1 MTADNSVAQGG
12 RDAQTQAEQAAF
24 QIPPELATRYQVRII
39 EPSDGSERRVGM
51 FLPTD
56 RADPSIEIAGDR
68 IIARNEDPDTVS
80 ALVTIA
86 KHNGWAGIDVE
97 GSLEF
102 RQALWTAASRE
113 GLTVRGYE
121 PSFDEQA
128 RMEEL
133 RRADAARRDREVA
146 EKPAPTVEPVA
157 PTAAVGAT
165 EATVLAPSADAER
178 NGAPQPLPSGSSTE
192 LSDADKRLLLTVS
205 VHTQDRRALYA
216 AVSEDMDPLRRKVQA
231 ERIDLNRDALN
242 GALERVLESPT
253 LVSAFSRSGYEPDGL
268 RQMARDGAWDGEV
281 ADAIYIVRSG
291 LNRHEVAR
299 EADANVPLGGALA
312 ATPED
317 RLTGEATAAPER
329 QPEQETHIV
338 REERL
343 HQAAPERRHENDELA
358 ELFLHGGAERI
369 AAEPRLANA
378 LQAQAAMDQHLGAAF
393 DGDAERMTS
402 ASLESRH
409 LISDVLRRGLDVSVR
424 EPTPVRQVEPIRP
437 THDLER

>member
-1 MTADNSVAQGG
+1 MSADNSVARGDL
-12 RDAQTQAEQAAF
+12 DAKTQAEQAAF

-56 RADPSIEIAGDR
+56 RENPSIEIAGDR
-68 IIARNEDPDTVS
+68 IIARNEDPETVS

-97 GSLEF
+97 GSPEF
-102 RQALWTAASRE
+102 RQAVWTAASRE

-205 VHTQDRRALYA
+205 VHTQDRKALYA
-216 AVSEDMDPLRRKVQA
+216 AVSEDMDPLRREVQA

-242 GALERVLESPT
+242 GALERALESPT

-299 EADANVPLGGALA
+299 EAGANVPLGGALA
-312 ATPED
+312 ATPEN
-317 RLTGEATAAPER
+317 RLAGEATAAPER
-329 QPEQETHIV
+329 QPEQEPHIV

-409 LISDVLRRGLDVSVR
+409 MISDVLRRGLDVSVR

>member
-1 MTADNSVAQGG
+1 MSADNSVARGG
-12 RDAQTQAEQAAF
+12 LDAEAQAGQAAF
-24 QIPPELATRYQVRII
+24 QIPHELATRYQVRII

-56 RADPSIEIAGDR
+56 RENPSIEIAGDR
-68 IIARNEDPDTVS
+68 IVARNEDLETVS

-86 KHNGWAGIDVE
+86 KHNGWEGIDVE
-97 GSLEF
+97 GSPEF
-102 RQALWTAASRE
+102 RQAVWTAASRE
-113 GLTVRGYE
+113 GLTVRGYG

-128 RMEEL
+128 RMEEM
-133 RRADAARRDREVA
+133 RRADAARRDRAVA
-146 EKPAPTVEPVA
+146 EKPAPTVELVA
-157 PTAAVGAT
+157 PPAAAEAVEPILLPPAADSNRDGTPQTLPRDSTA
-165 EATVLAPSADAER
+165 
-178 NGAPQPLPSGSSTE
+178 

-205 VHTQDRRALYA
+205 VHTQDRKALYA
-216 AVSEDMDPLRRKVQA
+216 SVSEDMEPLRRDVQA

-242 GALERVLESPT
+242 GALERTLESPT
-253 LVSAFSRSGYEPDGL
+253 LVSAFSRSGYEPDDL

-291 LNRHEVAR
+291 LNRHEVAS
-299 EADANVPLGGALA
+299 EAGVNVPLGGALA
-312 ATPED
+312 ARPEH
-317 RLTGEATAAPER
+317 RLAGEAMAAPER
-329 QPEQETHIV
+329 QPEQEPHIV
-338 REERL
+338 REERR

-378 LQAQAAMDQHLGAAF
+378 LQAQAAMEQHLGAAF
-393 DGDAERMTS
+393 DGDTDQMAS
-402 ASLESRH
+402 ASVESRH
-409 LISDVLRRGLDVSVR
+409 MISDVLRRGLDVSVR

>member
-1 MTADNSVAQGG
+1 MSADNSVARGG
-12 RDAQTQAEQAAF
+12 LDAEAQAEQAAF

-56 RADPSIEIAGDR
+56 RDNPSIEIAGDR
-68 IIARNEDPDTVS
+68 IIARNEDPETVS

-97 GSLEF
+97 GSPEF
-102 RQALWTAASRE
+102 RQAVWTAASRE

-205 VHTQDRRALYA
+205 VHTQDRKALYA
-216 AVSEDMDPLRRKVQA
+216 AVSEDMDPLRREVQA

-242 GALERVLESPT
+242 GALERALESPT

-299 EADANVPLGGALA
+299 EAGANVSLADALA
-312 ATPED
+312 GERED
-317 RLTGEATAAPER
+317 RLVAGSTAAPEL
-329 QPEQETHIV
+329 QPEPEPHIV
-338 REERL
+338 RGERL
-343 HQAAPERRHENDELA
+343 HQAATERRHENDELA
-358 ELFLHGGAERI
+358 ELFLHGGEERI

-393 DGDAERMTS
+393 DGDADRMTS

-409 LISDVLRRGLDVSVR
+409 MISDVLRRGLDVSVR
-424 EPTPVRQVEPIRP
+424 EPAPVRQVEPIRP
-437 THDLER
+437 THDFER

>member
-1 MTADNSVAQGG
+1 MSADNSVARGG
-12 RDAQTQAEQAAF
+12 LDAQTQAEQAAF

-56 RADPSIEIAGDR
+56 RENPSIEIAGDR
-68 IIARNEDPDTVS
+68 IIARNEDPETVS

-86 KHNGWAGIDVE
+86 KHNGWAGVDVE
-97 GSLEF
+97 GSPEF
-102 RQALWTAASRE
+102 RQAVWTAASRE

-205 VHTQDRRALYA
+205 VHTQDRKALYA
-216 AVSEDMDPLRRKVQA
+216 AVSEDMDPLRREVQA

-242 GALERVLESPT
+242 GALERALESPT

-291 LNRHEVAR
+291 RNRHEVAR
-299 EADANVPLGGALA
+299 EAGANVPLGGALA
-312 ATPED
+312 TTPED
-317 RLTGEATAAPER
+317 RRAGEATVAPER
-329 QPEQETHIV
+329 QPEPEPPIV

-343 HQAAPERRHENDELA
+343 NEAAAERRHENDELA
-358 ELFLHGGAERI
+358 DLFLHGGAERI

-378 LQAQAAMDQHLGAAF
+378 LQAQAAMEQHLGAAF
-393 DGDAERMTS
+393 DGEANRMTS

-409 LISDVLRRGLDVSVR
+409 MISDVLRRGLDVSVR
-424 EPTPVRQVEPIRP
+424 EPAPVRQVEPIRP

>member
-1 MTADNSVAQGG
+1 MSADNSVARGDL
-12 RDAQTQAEQAAF
+12 DAQTQAEQAAF

-56 RADPSIEIAGDR
+56 RENPSIEIAGDR
-68 IIARNEDPDTVS
+68 IVARNEDPETVS

-97 GSLEF
+97 GSPEF
-102 RQALWTAASRE
+102 RQAVWTAASRE

-128 RMEEL
+128 RLEEL

-165 EATVLAPSADAER
+165 EATILAPSADAER

-205 VHTQDRRALYA
+205 VHTQDRKALYA
-216 AVSEDMDPLRRKVQA
+216 AVNEDMDPVRREVQA

-242 GALERVLESPT
+242 GALERALESPT
-253 LVSAFSRSGYEPDGL
+253 LVNAFSRSGYEPDGL

-299 EADANVPLGGALA
+299 EAGANVPLGGALA
-312 ATPED
+312 ATPDD
-317 RLTGEATAAPER
+317 RLAGEATAAPER
-329 QPEQETHIV
+329 QPEQEPHIV

-343 HQAAPERRHENDELA
+343 RQAAPERRHENDELA

-409 LISDVLRRGLDVSVR
+409 MISDVLRRGLDVSVR

>member
-1 MTADNSVAQGG
+1 MSADNSVARAG
-12 RDAQTQAEQAAF
+12 RDAEAKAGEVAF
-24 QIPPELATRYQVRII
+24 QISPELATRYQVRII
-39 EPSDGSERRVGM
+39 EPSDASERRVGM

-56 RADPSIEIAGDR
+56 RENPSIEIAGDR
-68 IIARNEDPDTVS
+68 IVARNEDPETVS

-86 KHNGWAGIDVE
+86 KHNGWKGIDVE
-97 GSLEF
+97 GSPEF
-102 RQALWTAASRE
+102 RQAVWTAASRE

-165 EATVLAPSADAER
+165 KATVLAPSADAER

-192 LSDADKRLLLTVS
+192 LSDTDKRLLLTVS
-205 VHTQDRRALYA
+205 VHTQDRKALYA
-216 AVSEDMDPLRRKVQA
+216 AVSEDMDPLRREVQA

-242 GALERVLESPT
+242 GALERALESPT

-268 RQMARDGAWDGEV
+268 RQMARDGAWDGYV

-299 EADANVPLGGALA
+299 EAGANVPLGGALA

-317 RLTGEATAAPER
+317 RLAGEATAAPER
-329 QPEQETHIV
+329 QLEQEPHIV

-409 LISDVLRRGLDVSVR
+409 MISDVLRRGLDVSVR

>member
-1 MTADNSVAQGG
+1 MSADNSVARGG
-12 RDAQTQAEQAAF
+12 VDAQTQAEQAAF

-56 RADPSIEIAGDR
+56 RENPSIEIAGDR
-68 IIARNEDPDTVS
+68 IIARNEDPETVS

-97 GSLEF
+97 GSPEF
-102 RQALWTAASRE
+102 RQAVWTAASRE

-157 PTAAVGAT
+157 PTAAIGAT

-205 VHTQDRRALYA
+205 VHTQDRKALYA
-216 AVSEDMDPLRRKVQA
+216 AVSEDMDPLRREVQA

-242 GALERVLESPT
+242 GALERALESPT

-299 EADANVPLGGALA
+299 EAGANVPLGGALA

-329 QPEQETHIV
+329 QPEQEPHIV

-343 HQAAPERRHENDELA
+343 HQAALPRRHENDELA
-358 ELFLHGGAERI
+358 DLFLHGGAERI

-378 LQAQAAMDQHLGAAF
+378 LQAQAAMEQHLGAAF
-393 DGDAERMTS
+393 DGDTDRMAS
-402 ASLESRH
+402 ASVESRH
-409 LISDVLRRGLDVSVR
+409 MISDVLRRGLDVSVR

>member
-1 MTADNSVAQGG
+1 MSADNSVARGG
-12 RDAQTQAEQAAF
+12 LDAQTQAEQAAF
-24 QIPPELATRYQVRII
+24 QIPPELATRYRVRII
-39 EPSDGSERRVGM
+39 EASDGSERRVGM

-56 RADPSIEIAGDR
+56 RENPSIEIAGDR

-97 GSLEF
+97 GSPEF
-102 RQALWTAASRE
+102 RQAVWTAASRE

-157 PTAAVGAT
+157 PTAAVVAT

-205 VHTQDRRALYA
+205 VHTQDRKALYA
-216 AVSEDMDPLRRKVQA
+216 AVSEDMDPLRREVQA

-242 GALERVLESPT
+242 GALERALESPT

-268 RQMARDGAWDGEV
+268 RQMVRDGAWDGEV

-299 EADANVPLGGALA
+299 EAGANVPLGDALA

-317 RLTGEATAAPER
+317 RLAGEATAAPER
-329 QPEQETHIV
+329 QPEQEPHIV
-338 REERL
+338 RKERL
-343 HQAAPERRHENDELA
+343 NEAAPERRHENDELA

-393 DGDAERMTS
+393 DGDADRMTS

-409 LISDVLRRGLDVSVR
+409 MISDVLRRGLDVSVR

>member
-1 MTADNSVAQGG
+1 MSADNSVAQGG
-12 RDAQTQAEQAAF
+12 LDAQTQAEQAAF

-56 RADPSIEIAGDR
+56 RENPSIEIAGDR

-97 GSLEF
+97 GSPEF
-102 RQALWTAASRE
+102 RQAVWTAASRE

-146 EKPAPTVEPVA
+146 EKPAPTVESVA

-205 VHTQDRRALYA
+205 VHTQDRKALYA
-216 AVSEDMDPLRRKVQA
+216 AVSEDMDPLRREVQD

-242 GALERVLESPT
+242 GALERALESPT
-253 LVSAFSRSGYEPDGL
+253 LVNAFSRSGYEPDGL

-299 EADANVPLGGALA
+299 EAGANVPLGGALA

-317 RLTGEATAAPER
+317 RLAGEATAAPER
-329 QPEQETHIV
+329 QPEQEPHIV

-409 LISDVLRRGLDVSVR
+409 MISDVLRRGLDVSVR
-424 EPTPVRQVEPIRP
+424 EPTTVRQVEPIRP

>member
-1 MTADNSVAQGG
+1 MSADNSVARGG
-12 RDAQTQAEQAAF
+12 HDAEAQADQAAF
-24 QIPPELATRYQVRII
+24 QIPSELATRYQVRII

-56 RADPSIEIAGDR
+56 RENPSIEIAGYR
-68 IIARNEDPDTVS
+68 IIARNEDPETVS

-86 KHNGWAGIDVE
+86 KHNGWEGIDVE
-97 GSLEF
+97 GSPEF
-102 RQALWTAASRE
+102 RHAVWTAASRE
-113 GLTVRGYE
+113 GLRVRGYE

-133 RRADAARRDREVA
+133 RRADAARRERDMA

-157 PTAAVGAT
+157 LPAAAETV
-165 EATVLAPSADAER
+165 EATIHAPSPDAER

-205 VHTQDRRALYA
+205 VHTQDRKALHA
-216 AVSEDMDPLRRKVQA
+216 AVSEDMEPLRREVQA

-242 GALERVLESPT
+242 GALERALESPT
-253 LVSAFSRSGYEPDGL
+253 LVSAFSRSGYEPDDL
-268 RQMARDGAWDGEV
+268 RQMAGEGAWDGEV
-281 ADAIYIVRSG
+281 ADAIYLVRSG

-299 EADANVPLGGALA
+299 DAGANGSLADGVASER
-312 ATPED
+312 ED
-317 RLTGEATAAPER
+317 RRAIEPTAPPER
-329 QPEQETHIV
+329 QPEEEPHIV

-378 LQAQAAMDQHLGAAF
+378 LQAQAAMEQHLGAAF
-393 DGDAERMTS
+393 DGDADRITS
-402 ASLESRH
+402 ASVESRH
-409 LISDVLRRGLDVSVR
+409 MISDVLRRGLDVSVR
-424 EPTPVRQVEPIRP
+424 EPTLVRQVEPIRP
-437 THDLER
+437 TNDLER

>member
-1 MTADNSVAQGG
+1 MSADNSVAQGG
-12 RDAQTQAEQAAF
+12 LDAQTQAEQAAF

-56 RADPSIEIAGDR
+56 RENPSIEIAGDR

-97 GSLEF
+97 GSPEF
-102 RQALWTAASRE
+102 RQAVWTAASRE

-133 RRADAARRDREVA
+133 RRAEAARRDRELA
-146 EKPAPTVEPVA
+146 EKPAPAVEPLA
-157 PTAAVGAT
+157 PPAAVGAV
-165 EATVLAPSADAER
+165 EATILAPSAEAGKND
-178 NGAPQPLPSGSSTE
+178 APQASPSESSTE

-205 VHTQDRRALYA
+205 VHTQDRKALYA
-216 AVSEDMDPLRRKVQA
+216 AVSEDMDPLRREVQA

-242 GALERVLESPT
+242 GALERALESPT

-299 EADANVPLGGALA
+299 EAGANVPLGGALA

-317 RLTGEATAAPER
+317 RLAGEATAAPER
-329 QPEQETHIV
+329 QPEQEPHIV

-409 LISDVLRRGLDVSVR
+409 MISDVLRRGLDVSVR

>member
-1 MTADNSVAQGG
+1 MSADNSVARGG
-12 RDAQTQAEQAAF
+12 LDAEAQAGQAAF

-56 RADPSIEIAGDR
+56 RESPSIEIAGDR
-68 IIARNEDPDTVS
+68 IVARNEDPETVS

-86 KHNGWAGIDVE
+86 KHNGWEGIDVE
-97 GSLEF
+97 GSPEF
-102 RQALWTAASRE
+102 RQAVWTAASRE

-133 RRADAARRDREVA
+133 RRADAARRDHEVA

-157 PTAAVGAT
+157 PPAAV
-165 EATVLAPSADAER
+165 EAIIPAPSVEAER
-178 NGAPQPLPSGSSTE
+178 NGAPQALPSESSTE

-205 VHTQDRRALYA
+205 VHTQDRKALYQA
-216 AVSEDMDPLRRKVQA
+216 AGEDMEPLRRDVQA

-242 GALERVLESPT
+242 GALERALESPT
-253 LVSAFSRSGYEPDGL
+253 LVSAFSRSGYEPDDL
-268 RQMARDGAWDGEV
+268 RQMAREGAWDGEV
-281 ADAIYIVRSG
+281 ADAIYLVRSG

-299 EADANVPLGGALA
+299 VAGANVSLADALA
-312 ATPED
+312 GERED
-317 RLTGEATAAPER
+317 RLVAGSTAAPEL
-329 QPEQETHIV
+329 QPEPEPYIV

-343 HQAAPERRHENDELA
+343 HEAATERRHENNELA
-358 ELFLHGGAERI
+358 ELFLHGGEERI

-393 DGDAERMTS
+393 DGDADRMTS

-409 LISDVLRRGLDVSVR
+409 MISDVLRRGLDVSVR

>member
-1 MTADNSVAQGG
+1 MSADNSVARGG
-12 RDAQTQAEQAAF
+12 LDAQTQAEQAAF

-56 RADPSIEIAGDR
+56 RENPSIEIAGDR
-68 IIARNEDPDTVS
+68 IVARNEDPETVS

-86 KHNGWAGIDVE
+86 KHNGWEGIDVE
-97 GSLEF
+97 GSPEF
-102 RQALWTAASRE
+102 RQAVWTAASRE

-128 RMEEL
+128 RLEEL

-205 VHTQDRRALYA
+205 VHTQDRKALYA
-216 AVSEDMDPLRRKVQA
+216 AVNEDMDPVRREVQA

-242 GALERVLESPT
+242 GALERALESPT
-253 LVSAFSRSGYEPDGL
+253 LVNAFSRSGYEPDGL

-299 EADANVPLGGALA
+299 EAGANVPLGGALA

-317 RLTGEATAAPER
+317 RLAGEATAAPER
-329 QPEQETHIV
+329 QPEQEPHIV

-343 HQAAPERRHENDELA
+343 RQAAPERRHENDELA

-409 LISDVLRRGLDVSVR
+409 MISDVLRRGLDVSVR

>member
-1 MTADNSVAQGG
+1 MSADNSVARGAL
-12 RDAQTQAEQAAF
+12 DAQTQAEQAAF
-24 QIPPELATRYQVRII
+24 QIPPELATRYQVRIV

-56 RADPSIEIAGDR
+56 RENPSIEIAGDR

-97 GSLEF
+97 GSPEF
-102 RQALWTAASRE
+102 RQAVWTAASRE

-205 VHTQDRRALYA
+205 VHTQDRKALYA
-216 AVSEDMDPLRRKVQA
+216 AVSEDMDPLRREVQA

-242 GALERVLESPT
+242 GALERALESPT

-291 LNRHEVAR
+291 RNRHEVAR
-299 EADANVPLGGALA
+299 EAGANVPLGGALA
-312 ATPED
+312 TTPED
-317 RLTGEATAAPER
+317 RRAGEATVAPER
-329 QPEQETHIV
+329 QPEPEPPIV

-343 HQAAPERRHENDELA
+343 NEAAAERRHENDELA
-358 ELFLHGGAERI
+358 DLFLHGGAERI

-378 LQAQAAMDQHLGAAF
+378 LQAQAAMEQHLGAAF
-393 DGDAERMTS
+393 DGEANRMTS

-409 LISDVLRRGLDVSVR
+409 MISDVLRRGLDVSVR
-424 EPTPVRQVEPIRP
+424 EPAPVRQVEPIRP

>member
-1 MTADNSVAQGG
+1 MNADNSVARGG
-12 RDAQTQAEQAAF
+12 LDAETQAGQAAF
-24 QIPPELATRYQVRII
+24 QIPPELVTRYQVRII
-39 EPSDGSERRVGM
+39 KPSDGSERRVGM

-56 RADPSIEIAGDR
+56 RENPSIEIAGDR
-68 IIARNEDPDTVS
+68 IIARNEDPETVS

-97 GSLEF
+97 GSPEF
-102 RQALWTAASRE
+102 RQAVWTAASRE

-128 RMEEL
+128 RMEGL
-133 RRADAARRDREVA
+133 RRADAARRDRGVA

-165 EATVLAPSADAER
+165 EATVLAPAADAER

-205 VHTQDRRALYA
+205 VHTQDRKALYA
-216 AVSEDMDPLRRKVQA
+216 AVSEDMDPLRREVQA

-242 GALERVLESPT
+242 GALERALESPT

-299 EADANVPLGGALA
+299 EAGANVPLGGALA
-312 ATPED
+312 VTPED
-317 RLTGEATAAPER
+317 RLAGEATAAPER
-329 QPEQETHIV
+329 QPEQEPHIV

-369 AAEPRLANA
+369 AAEPRLAGA

-409 LISDVLRRGLDVSVR
+409 MISDVLRRGLDVSVR

>member
-1 MTADNSVAQGG
+1 MSADNSVARGG
-12 RDAQTQAEQAAF
+12 LDAETQAGQAAF

-56 RADPSIEIAGDR
+56 RENPSIEIAGDR
-68 IIARNEDPDTVS
+68 IIARNEDPETVS

-97 GSLEF
+97 GSPEF
-102 RQALWTAASRE
+102 RQAVWTAASRE
-113 GLTVRGYE
+113 GLTVRGYG

-165 EATVLAPSADAER
+165 EATILAPSADAER

-205 VHTQDRRALYA
+205 VHTQDRKALYA
-216 AVSEDMDPLRRKVQA
+216 AVSEDMDPLRREVQA

-242 GALERVLESPT
+242 GALERALESPT

-281 ADAIYIVRSG
+281 ADAIYIVRAG

-299 EADANVPLGGALA
+299 EAGANGPLGGALA

-317 RLTGEATAAPER
+317 RVAGEATAAPER
-329 QPEQETHIV
+329 QPEQEPHIV

-409 LISDVLRRGLDVSVR
+409 MISDVLRRGLDVSVR

>member
-1 MTADNSVAQGG
+1 MSADNSVARGG
-12 RDAQTQAEQAAF
+12 LDAQAQAEKAAF

-56 RADPSIEIAGDR
+56 RENPSIEIAGDR
-68 IIARNEDPDTVS
+68 IIARNEDPETVS

-97 GSLEF
+97 GSPEF
-102 RQALWTAASRE
+102 RQAVWTAASRE

-133 RRADAARRDREVA
+133 RHADAARRDREAA
-146 EKPAPTVEPVA
+146 EQPAPTVEPVA

-205 VHTQDRRALYA
+205 VHTQDRKALYA
-216 AVSEDMDPLRRKVQA
+216 AVSEDMDPLRREVQA

-242 GALERVLESPT
+242 GALERALESPT

-268 RQMARDGAWDGEV
+268 RQMARDGAWDSEV

-299 EADANVPLGGALA
+299 EAGANVPLGGALA

-317 RLTGEATAAPER
+317 RLAGEATAAPER
-329 QPEQETHIV
+329 QPEQEPHIV

-409 LISDVLRRGLDVSVR
+409 MISDVLRRGLDVSVR

>member
-1 MTADNSVAQGG
+1 MSADNSVARGG
-12 RDAQTQAEQAAF
+12 RDAEAQAGQAAF

-39 EPSDGSERRVGM
+39 APSEGSERRVGM

-56 RADPSIEIAGDR
+56 RENPSIEIAGDR
-68 IIARNEDPDTVS
+68 IIARNEDPETVS

-97 GSLEF
+97 GSPEF
-102 RQALWTAASRE
+102 RQAVWTAASRE

-133 RRADAARRDREVA
+133 RHADAARRDREVA

-205 VHTQDRRALYA
+205 VHTQDRKALYA
-216 AVSEDMDPLRRKVQA
+216 AVSEDMDPLRREVQA

-242 GALERVLESPT
+242 GALERALESPT

-299 EADANVPLGGALA
+299 GAGANVPLDGALA
-312 ATPED
+312 ARRED
-317 RLTGEATAAPER
+317 RLAGEATAAPER
-329 QPEQETHIV
+329 QPEQEPHIV

-393 DGDAERMTS
+393 DGDTDRMAS
-402 ASLESRH
+402 ASVESRH
-409 LISDVLRRGLDVSVR
+409 MISDVLRRGLDVSVR

>member
-1 MTADNSVAQGG
+1 MSADNSVARGSL
-12 RDAQTQAEQAAF
+12 DAQTQAEQAAF

-56 RADPSIEIAGDR
+56 RENPSIEIAGDR

-86 KHNGWAGIDVE
+86 RHNGWAGIDVE
-97 GSLEF
+97 GSPEF
-102 RQALWTAASRE
+102 RQAVWTAASRE

-146 EKPAPTVEPVA
+146 EKPAQTVEPVA

-178 NGAPQPLPSGSSTE
+178 NGAPQPSPSGSSTE
-192 LSDADKRLLLTVS
+192 LSDADKRLVLTVS
-205 VHTQDRRALYA
+205 VHTQDRKALDA
-216 AVSEDMDPLRRKVQA
+216 AVSEDMEPLRREVQA

-242 GALERVLESPT
+242 GALERALESPT
-253 LVSAFSRSGYEPDGL
+253 LVSAFSRSGYEPDDL

-299 EADANVPLGGALA
+299 EAGANVPLA
-312 ATPED
+312 AGPED
-317 RLTGEATAAPER
+317 RLAGEATAAPER
-329 QPEQETHIV
+329 QPEQEPHIV

-343 HQAAPERRHENDELA
+343 HQAAPERRHEDNELA
-358 ELFLHGGAERI
+358 ELFLHGAAERI

-378 LQAQAAMDQHLGAAF
+378 LQAQAAMEQHLGAAF
-393 DGDAERMTS
+393 DGDTDQMAS
-402 ASLESRH
+402 ASVESRH
-409 LISDVLRRGLDVSVR
+409 MISDVLRRGLDVSVR

>member
-1 MTADNSVAQGG
+1 MSADNSVARGG
-12 RDAQTQAEQAAF
+12 LDAQTQAEQAAF

-56 RADPSIEIAGDR
+56 RENPSIEIAGDR
-68 IIARNEDPDTVS
+68 IVARNEDPETVS

-86 KHNGWAGIDVE
+86 KHNGWEGIDVE
-97 GSLEF
+97 GSPEF
-102 RQALWTAASRE
+102 RQAVWTAASRE

-128 RMEEL
+128 RLEEL

-165 EATVLAPSADAER
+165 EATVLAPSPDAER

-205 VHTQDRRALYA
+205 VHTQDRKALYA
-216 AVSEDMDPLRRKVQA
+216 AVNEDMDPVRREVQA

-242 GALERVLESPT
+242 GALERALESPT
-253 LVSAFSRSGYEPDGL
+253 LVNAFSRSGYEPDGL

-299 EADANVPLGGALA
+299 EAGANVPLGGALA

-317 RLTGEATAAPER
+317 RLAGEATAAPER
-329 QPEQETHIV
+329 QPEQEPHIV

-343 HQAAPERRHENDELA
+343 RQAAPERRHENDELA

-409 LISDVLRRGLDVSVR
+409 MISDVLRRGLDVSVR

>member
-1 MTADNSVAQGG
+1 MSADNSVARGG
-12 RDAQTQAEQAAF
+12 LDAQTQAEQAAF

-56 RADPSIEIAGDR
+56 RKNPSIEIAGDR
-68 IIARNEDPDTVS
+68 IIARNEDPETVS

-97 GSLEF
+97 GSPEF
-102 RQALWTAASRE
+102 RQAVWTAASRE

-128 RMEEL
+128 RMEEM
-133 RRADAARRDREVA
+133 RRADAARRDRDVA
-146 EKPAPTVEPVA
+146 EKPAPTVEPVG
-157 PTAAVGAT
+157 PPAAAETV
-165 EATVLAPSADAER
+165 EATIHAPSPDAER

-192 LSDADKRLLLTVS
+192 LSDADKRILLTVS
-205 VHTQDRRALYA
+205 VHTQDRKALYA
-216 AVSEDMDPLRRKVQA
+216 AVSEDMEPLRREVQA
-231 ERIDLNRDALN
+231 ERIDLNRGALN
-242 GALERVLESPT
+242 GALERALESPT
-253 LVSAFSRSGYEPDGL
+253 LVSAFSRSGYEPDDL
-268 RQMARDGAWDGEV
+268 RRMAREGAWDGEV

-299 EADANVPLGGALA
+299 EAGANVPLGGALA
-312 ATPED
+312 ARRED
-317 RLTGEATAAPER
+317 RLAGEAKAAPER
-329 QPEQETHIV
+329 QPEQEPHIV
-338 REERL
+338 REQRL

-393 DGDAERMTS
+393 DGDTDRMAS
-402 ASLESRH
+402 ASVESRH
-409 LISDVLRRGLDVSVR
+409 MISDVLRRGLDVSVR
-424 EPTPVRQVEPIRP
+424 EPTPVRQVEQIHP

>member
-1 MTADNSVAQGG
+1 MSADNSVARGG
-12 RDAQTQAEQAAF
+12 LDAQTQAEQAGF

-39 EPSDGSERRVGM
+39 EPSDGGERRVGM

-56 RADPSIEIAGDR
+56 RESPSIEIAGDR
-68 IIARNEDPDTVS
+68 IVARNEDPETVS

-97 GSLEF
+97 GSPEF
-102 RQALWTAASRE
+102 RQAVWTAASRE

-128 RMEEL
+128 RLEDL

-157 PTAAVGAT
+157 PTAAVGAA
-165 EATVLAPSADAER
+165 EATILAPSADVEK
-178 NGAPQPLPSGSSTE
+178 NGALQPLPSGSSTE

-205 VHTQDRRALYA
+205 AHTQDRKALYA
-216 AVSEDMDPLRRKVQA
+216 AVSEDMEPLRRDVQA
-231 ERIDLNRDALN
+231 ERIDLNRDALD
-242 GALERVLESPT
+242 GALERALESPT
-253 LVSAFSRSGYEPDGL
+253 LVSAFSRSGYEADDL
-268 RQMARDGAWDGEV
+268 RRMAREGAWDGEV
-281 ADAIYIVRSG
+281 ADAIYLVRSA
-291 LNRHEVAR
+291 LNRHEVGREVGANMSLGDEPASAR
-299 EADANVPLGGALA
+299 G
-312 ATPED
+312 D
-317 RLTGEATAAPER
+317 RLVAGSTALPER
-329 QPEQETHIV
+329 LPEPEPLIV

-343 HQAAPERRHENDELA
+343 RQASPERRHENDELA
-358 ELFLHGGAERI
+358 ELFLHGEAERI

-378 LQAQAAMDQHLGAAF
+378 LHAQAAMEQHLGAAF
-393 DGDAERMTS
+393 DGDANRMAS
-402 ASLESRH
+402 ASVESRH
-409 LISDVLRRGLDVSVR
+409 MISDVLRRGLDVSVR

>member
-1 MTADNSVAQGG
+1 MSADNSVARGG
-12 RDAQTQAEQAAF
+12 LDAQTQAEQAAF

-56 RADPSIEIAGDR
+56 RENPSIEIAGDR
-68 IIARNEDPDTVS
+68 IVARNEDPETVS

-97 GSLEF
+97 GSPEF
-102 RQALWTAASRE
+102 RQAVWTAASRE

-128 RMEEL
+128 RMEGL

-205 VHTQDRRALYA
+205 VHTQDRKALYA
-216 AVSEDMDPLRRKVQA
+216 AVSEDMDPLRREVQA

-242 GALERVLESPT
+242 GALERALESPT
-253 LVSAFSRSGYEPDGL
+253 LVNAFSRSGYEPDGL

-299 EADANVPLGGALA
+299 EAGANVPLGGALA

-317 RLTGEATAAPER
+317 RLAGEATAAPER
-329 QPEQETHIV
+329 QPEQEPHIV

-343 HQAAPERRHENDELA
+343 RQAAPERRHENDELA

-378 LQAQAAMDQHLGAAF
+378 LQAQAAMDLHLGAAF

-409 LISDVLRRGLDVSVR
+409 MISDVLRRGLDVSVR

>member
-1 MTADNSVAQGG
+1 MSADNSVARGG
-12 RDAQTQAEQAAF
+12 LDAQTQAEQAAF

-56 RADPSIEIAGDR
+56 RENPSIEIAGDR
-68 IIARNEDPDTVS
+68 IIARNEDPETVS

-97 GSLEF
+97 GSPEF
-102 RQALWTAASRE
+102 RQAVWTAASRE

-157 PTAAVGAT
+157 PTAAVEAV
-165 EATVLAPSADAER
+165 EATVLAPSAEAER

-205 VHTQDRRALYA
+205 VHTQDRKALYA
-216 AVSEDMDPLRRKVQA
+216 AVSEDMDPLRREVQA

-242 GALERVLESPT
+242 GALERALESPT

-299 EADANVPLGGALA
+299 EAGANVPLGSALA

-317 RLTGEATAAPER
+317 RLAGEATAAPER
-329 QPEQETHIV
+329 QPEPEPHIV
-338 REERL
+338 REGRL
-343 HQAAPERRHENDELA
+343 HQAAPPRRHENDELA
-358 ELFLHGGAERI
+358 DLFLHGGEERI
-369 AAEPRLANA
+369 AAEPRLAGA

-393 DGDAERMTS
+393 DGDADRMTS

-409 LISDVLRRGLDVSVR
+409 MISDVLRRGLDVSVR

>member
-1 MTADNSVAQGG
+1 MSADNSVARGG
-12 RDAQTQAEQAAF
+12 LDAQTQAEQAAF

-56 RADPSIEIAGDR
+56 RENPSIEIAGDR
-68 IIARNEDPDTVS
+68 IIARNEDPETVS

-97 GSLEF
+97 GSPEF
-102 RQALWTAASRE
+102 RQAVWTAASRE

-128 RMEEL
+128 RLEEL

-205 VHTQDRRALYA
+205 VHTQDRKALYA
-216 AVSEDMDPLRRKVQA
+216 AVNEDMDPVRREVQA

-242 GALERVLESPT
+242 GALERALESPT
-253 LVSAFSRSGYEPDGL
+253 LVNAFSRSGYEPDGL

-299 EADANVPLGGALA
+299 EAGANVPLGGALA

-317 RLTGEATAAPER
+317 RLAGEATAAPER
-329 QPEQETHIV
+329 QPEQEPHIV

-343 HQAAPERRHENDELA
+343 RQAAPERRHENDELA

-409 LISDVLRRGLDVSVR
+409 MISDVLRRGLDVSVR

>member
-1 MTADNSVAQGG
+1 MSADNSVARGG
-12 RDAQTQAEQAAF
+12 SDVEAQAGQAAF

-56 RADPSIEIAGDR
+56 REIPSIEIAGDR
-68 IIARNEDPDTVS
+68 IIARNEDPETVS

-97 GSLEF
+97 GSPEF
-102 RQALWTAASRE
+102 RQAVWTAASRE

-128 RMEEL
+128 RLEEL
-133 RRADAARRDREVA
+133 RRADAARHDREVA
-146 EKPAPTVEPVA
+146 EKPAPTVEPIA
-157 PTAAVGAT
+157 PRAAVGAV
-165 EATVLAPSADAER
+165 EATILAPSTEAER
-178 NGAPQPLPSGSSTE
+178 NGAPQALPSGSSTE

-205 VHTQDRRALYA
+205 VHTQDRKALYE
-216 AVSEDMDPLRRKVQA
+216 AVSEDMEPLRSEVEA

-242 GALERVLESPT
+242 GALERALESPT
-253 LVSAFSRSGYEPDGL
+253 LVSAFSRSGYEPADL
-268 RQMARDGAWDGEV
+268 RRMAREGAWDGEV
-281 ADAIYIVRSG
+281 ADAIYLVRSA
-291 LNRHEVAR
+291 LNRHEVGREVGANMSLGDELAGAR
-299 EADANVPLGGALA
+299 
-312 ATPED
+312 ED
-317 RLTGEATAAPER
+317 RLVAESTAAPER
-329 QPEQETHIV
+329 PPEPEPHIV

-343 HQAAPERRHENDELA
+343 HQAAPERPHENDELA
-358 ELFLHGGAERI
+358 ELFLHGEAERI

-378 LQAQAAMDQHLGAAF
+378 LQAQAAMEQHLGAAF
-393 DGDAERMTS
+393 DGDADRMAS
-402 ASLESRH
+402 ASVESRH
-409 LISDVLRRGLDVSVR
+409 MISDVLRRGLDVSVR

>member
-1 MTADNSVAQGG
+1 MSADNSVARGG
-12 RDAQTQAEQAAF
+12 LDAQAQAEKAAF

-56 RADPSIEIAGDR
+56 RENPSIEIAGDR
-68 IIARNEDPDTVS
+68 IIARNEDPETVS

-97 GSLEF
+97 GSPEF
-102 RQALWTAASRE
+102 RQAVWTAASRE

-133 RRADAARRDREVA
+133 RHADAARRDREAA
-146 EKPAPTVEPVA
+146 EQPAPTVEPVA

-205 VHTQDRRALYA
+205 VHTQDRKALYA
-216 AVSEDMDPLRRKVQA
+216 AVSEDMDPLRREVQA

-242 GALERVLESPT
+242 GALERALESPT

-268 RQMARDGAWDGEV
+268 RQMARDGAWDSEV

-299 EADANVPLGGALA
+299 EAGANVPLGGALA
-312 ATPED
+312 ARPEH
-317 RLTGEATAAPER
+317 RLAGEATAAPER
-329 QPEQETHIV
+329 QPEQEPHIV

-409 LISDVLRRGLDVSVR
+409 MISDVLRRGLDVSVR
-424 EPTPVRQVEPIRP
+424 EPTPVRQIEPIRP

>member
-1 MTADNSVAQGG
+1 MSADNSVARGG
-12 RDAQTQAEQAAF
+12 RGAEAQAGEAAF

-39 EPSDGSERRVGM
+39 EPSDGGERRVGM

-56 RADPSIEIAGDR
+56 RESPSIEIAGDR
-68 IIARNEDPDTVS
+68 IVARNEDPETVS

-97 GSLEF
+97 GSPEF
-102 RQALWTAASRE
+102 RRAVWTAASRE

-133 RRADAARRDREVA
+133 RRADAARRDRDIV
-146 EKPAPTVEPVA
+146 EKPAPTVEFVA
-157 PTAAVGAT
+157 PAAAVGAV
-165 EATVLAPSADAER
+165 EATVSAPSADVER
-178 NGAPQPLPSGSSTE
+178 NGGPQSLPSESSTE

-205 VHTQDRRALYA
+205 VHTQDRTALLE
-216 AVSEDMDPLRRKVQA
+216 AVSDEMEPLRKEVQA

-242 GALERVLESPT
+242 GALERALESPT
-253 LVSAFSRSGYEPDGL
+253 LVSAFSKSGYEPDDL
-268 RQMARDGAWDGEV
+268 RQMAREGAWDGEV
-281 ADAIYIVRSG
+281 ADAIYLVRSG
-291 LNRHEVAR
+291 LNRHEVAN
-299 EADANVPLGGALA
+299 EVGANVSLA
-312 ATPED
+312 DGLAGERKD
-317 RLTGEATAAPER
+317 RLVVESTAAPER
-329 QPEQETHIV
+329 PSEQEPQIV

-343 HQAAPERRHENDELA
+343 HQGAPERRHENDELA

-378 LQAQAAMDQHLGAAF
+378 LQAQAAMDRHLGAAF
-393 DGDAERMTS
+393 DGDADRMTS

-409 LISDVLRRGLDVSVR
+409 MISDVLRRGLDVSVR

-437 THDLER
+437 NHDLER

>member
-1 MTADNSVAQGG
+1 MSADNSVARGG
-12 RDAQTQAEQAAF
+12 LDAETQAGQAAF

-56 RADPSIEIAGDR
+56 RENPSIEIAGDR
-68 IIARNEDPDTVS
+68 IIARNEDPETVS

-97 GSLEF
+97 GSPEF
-102 RQALWTAASRE
+102 RQAVWTAASRE

-205 VHTQDRRALYA
+205 VHTQDRKALDA
-216 AVSEDMDPLRRKVQA
+216 AVGEDMDPLRREVQA

-242 GALERVLESPT
+242 GALERALESPT
-253 LVSAFSRSGYEPDGL
+253 LVNAFSRSGYEPDGL

-299 EADANVPLGGALA
+299 EAGANVPLGGALA

-317 RLTGEATAAPER
+317 RLAGEATAAPER
-329 QPEQETHIV
+329 QAEQEPHIV

-409 LISDVLRRGLDVSVR
+409 MISDVLRRGLDVSVR

>member
-1 MTADNSVAQGG
+1 MSADNSVARGG
-12 RDAQTQAEQAAF
+12 LDAQTQAEQAAF
-24 QIPPELATRYQVRII
+24 QIPPEVATRYQVRII

-56 RADPSIEIAGDR
+56 RENPSIEIAGDR

-97 GSLEF
+97 GSPEF
-102 RQALWTAASRE
+102 RQAVWTAASRE

-205 VHTQDRRALYA
+205 VHTQDRKALYA
-216 AVSEDMDPLRRKVQA
+216 AVSEDMDPLRREVQA

-242 GALERVLESPT
+242 GALERALESPT
-253 LVSAFSRSGYEPDGL
+253 LVSAFSRSGYEPDDL
-268 RQMARDGAWDGEV
+268 RQMAREGAWDGEI
-281 ADAIYIVRSG
+281 ADAIYLVRSG
-291 LNRHEVAR
+291 LNRHEVAK
-299 EADANVPLGGALA
+299 EAGANVSLGNELA
-312 ATPED
+312 GQRED
-317 RLTGEATAAPER
+317 RRVTGSTVAPER
-329 QPEQETHIV
+329 QPELEPLIV

-343 HQAAPERRHENDELA
+343 HQAAAERRHENDELA
-358 ELFLHGGAERI
+358 ELFLHGGEERI

-393 DGDAERMTS
+393 DGDADRMTS

-409 LISDVLRRGLDVSVR
+409 MISDVLRRGLDVSVR